1 MSKKSEEEIMA
12 EEEEDEVDLEDDG
25 DEEDDEDGDE
35 DGDDDYMFDLGA
47 LLSQTLATPEGDTIC
62 SVLKQLS
69 NHMETQNKI
78 LVKIAASLLKK

>member
-12 EEEEDEVDLEDDG
+12 EEEEDEVDLDEDED
-25 DEEDDEDGDE
+25 EDDEDG
-35 DGDDDYMFDLGA
+35 DYMFDLGA

-69 NHMETQNKI
+69 THMETQNKI

>member
-12 EEEEDEVDLEDDG
+12 EEEEDDVDLG
-25 DEEDDEDGDE
+25 DEDDEDEEDE
-35 DGDDDYMFDLGA
+35 DGDGDYMFDLGA
-47 LLSQTLATPEGDTIC
+47 LLSQTLATPEGDTVC

-69 NHMETQNKI
+69 THMETQNKI

>member
-12 EEEEDEVDLEDDG
+12 EEEEDEVDLGDSEE
-25 DEEDDEDGDE
+25 DEEEDG
-35 DGDDDYMFDLGA
+35 DYMFDLGA

-69 NHMETQNKI
+69 THMETQNKI